1 MIEYRIGWEVHIS
14 GASDDGDWTPFDG
27 DATTALAAKEEIER
41 RPGGG
46 APSSR
51 LLEEAIEAS
60 GFNCWVETRERPGDD
75 TAGQEAS
82 SDG

>member
-1 MIEYRIGWEVHIS
+1 MIEYRIGWGVNIN
-14 GASDDGDWTPFDG
+14 GASDDGEWTPFDG

-41 RPGGG
+41 SSGGTV
-46 APSSR
+46 SR
-51 LLEEAIEAS
+51 LLEEGIEAS
-60 GFNCWVETRERPGDD
+60 GFDCWVETRERPGDD